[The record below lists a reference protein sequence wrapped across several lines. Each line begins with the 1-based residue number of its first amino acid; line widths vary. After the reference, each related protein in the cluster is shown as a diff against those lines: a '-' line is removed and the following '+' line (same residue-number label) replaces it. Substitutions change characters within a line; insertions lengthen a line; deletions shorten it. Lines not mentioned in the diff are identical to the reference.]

1 MNCRSVMRMLTEY
14 LDDELQASER
24 AAVAAH
30 LRTCAAC
37 RAEEAALRRA
47 EAALTTLAVVEPA
60 PDLTADLHHRL
71 AVLSPPRARPLR
83 WAWAAAPL
91 AAGVIAAALLLKSHY
106 PTQPQTNRAPRAPQ
120 VAVEP
125 AAGKPAAPS
134 TVPAPPVLAQAA
146 QPARTAAQRHV
157 RRHAMARRSLSRR
170 YARHHRLRRL
180 SHEVEVAQVPG
191 DIAARQKPLPS
202 SRYYAEITLPD
213 GTKSVLQQDV
223 QRDASGNPRSILIV
237 CENIAPQDT
246 APKQGG

>member
-1 MNCRSVMRMLTEY
+1 MRMLTEY
-14 LDDELQASER
+14 LDDDLPASER
-24 AAVAAH
+24 AAVTAH
-30 LRTCAAC
+30 LQACAAC

-47 EAALTTLAVVEPA
+47 EAALTTLAVVERA
-60 PDLTADLHHRL
+60 PDLTADLHHRI
-71 AVLSPPRARPLR
+71 AALSRLRARPLR

-106 PTQPQTNRAPRAPQ
+106 PTEPQTNRAPRVAQ

-125 AAGKPAAPS
+125 AAAKPAVPS

-146 QPARTAAQRHV
+146 RPARTAAQRHV
-157 RRHAMARRSLSRR
+157 RRYAMARRSLSRR

-180 SHEVEVAQVPG
+180 PREAEVAQVPG

-202 SRYYAEITLPD
+202 SRYYAEVTLPD

-223 QRDASGNPRSILIV
+223 QRDASGNPRAIFIV
-237 CENIAPQDT
+237 CENIAPEE
-246 APKQGG
+246 PVKKGG